1 MTGLFEEAESANL
14 DRARPLAARMRPRC
28 LDEFVGQQHFLGPG
42 QLLRRIL
49 DADRL
54 SSAIF
59 YGPPGTGKTSLAEL
73 IAHGT
78 ECVFERLN
86 AAAAGVKELRELL
99 EKARDRLATGGR
111 RTLLFVDELHH
122 FNRTQQDV
130 LLPDVESGVVR
141 LIGATTANPFF
152 SLVSPL
158 VSRSQIFE
166 FQPLQ
171 NSDIR
176 QLLDR
181 ALTDTEHGLG
191 RFEVTATEEALGFL
205 AEVADGDARRALN
218 ALEIGVFSIAS
229 IATDTD
235 TERVLEL
242 DVAEESVQKKAVHY
256 DDDMHYDAASA
267 LIKSLRGS
275 DPDAA
280 IYWLA
285 RMLEAGEDPRFLARR
300 LVILAS
306 EDIGNADPQALVL
319 ANAAAQAT
327 ERVGMPECRIIL
339 AQATCYLALAPKSNA
354 SYLAIDRAIED
365 VRTRSV
371 LPVPRHLKDSHY
383 PGAGQLGHG
392 EDYAYAHDG
401 DDGWVDQDY
410 LGVDRTY
417 YEPTDRGHEQQ
428 MKQRLEELKR
438 RQGEE
443 SSGETG

>member
-1 MTGLFEEAESANL
+1 MTGLFEKAESANL
-14 DRARPLAARMRPRC
+14 DRARPLAARMRPSC

-73 IAHGT
+73 IAGQT

-99 EKARDRLATGGR
+99 ESARDRLATGGR

-171 NSDIR
+171 ASDIR

-181 ALTDTEHGLG
+181 ALTDTENGLG
-191 RFEVTATEEALGFL
+191 RFEVTATEKALEFL

-229 IATDTD
+229 NATD

-339 AQATCYLALAPKSNA
+339 AQATSYLALAPKSNA
-354 SYLAIDRAIED
+354 SYVAIDRAIED
-365 VRTRSV
+365 VRNRTV

-417 YEPTDRGHEQQ
+417 YEPTDRGHEAQ

-438 RQGEE
+438 RQGK
-443 SSGETG
+443 

>member
-73 IAHGT
+73 IATGT

-171 NSDIR
+171 PTDIR

-181 ALTDTEHGLG
+181 ALTDTENGLG
-191 RFEVTATEEALGFL
+191 RFEVTATEEALAFL

-229 IATDTD
+229 IASDASDTQ
-235 TERVLEL
+235 RVLEL

-256 DDDMHYDAASA
+256 DDDMHYDASSA

-306 EDIGNADPQALVL
+306 EDIGNADPHALVL

-339 AQATCYLALAPKSNA
+339 AQATTYLALAPKSNA
-354 SYLAIDRAIED
+354 SYVAIDRAIED

-417 YEPTDRGHEQQ
+417 YEPTDRGHEAQ

-438 RQGEE
+438 RRGK
-443 SSGETG
+443 